1 MPTSPTPL
9 IVNGAAGSGRALRLA
24 TRVADSLRAGGCAV
38 DVMATASAT
47 EASDIARRH
56 ADSGPGAM
64 LVCGGDGTV
73 HHACNAVA
81 FTETAVGVIPAGRAN
96 DLATALG
103 LRRRP
108 EALAALFAPFLTG
121 QRDALR
127 MDLGRVGERLFC
139 TVAAF
144 GVDAAIS
151 QRALERSGG
160 KAGRIGYLSGAVAEL
175 ARRRPNWARLSGDF
189 GTREGDVLLC
199 ATANTPIYGGWYHV
213 APEASPHD
221 GVFHACLIRGMSRAR
236 ALYMLP
242 RVVMGRHLDDSHVE
256 MLVTRE
262 LRIETREPSPL
273 FADGEPMADAPTTLS
288 IEPNALRILADR
300 PRGAV

>member
-1 MPTSPTPL
+1 
-9 IVNGAAGSGRALRLA
+9 LRLA
-24 TRVADSLRAGGCAV
+24 TQVADRLRLAGCPV
-38 DVMATASAT
+38 DVIATTSAA

-56 ADSGPGAM
+56 ADGGPGAI

-81 FTETAVGVIPAGRAN
+81 FTETAVGIIAAGRAN
-96 DLATALG
+96 DLATALH
-103 LRRRP
+103 LPRRP
-108 EALAALFAPFLTG
+108 QPIAELFAPFLTG
-121 QRDALR
+121 QRDAVS

-151 QRALERSGG
+151 QRALDRSGSG
-160 KAGRIGYLSGAVAEL
+160 AGRLGYLSGAIAEL
-175 ARRRPNWARLSGDF
+175 AQRRPNWARLSGDF

-199 ATANTPIYGGWYHV
+199 ATANTPIYGGWYRV

-221 GVFHACLIRGMSRAR
+221 GVFHVCLIHGMPRAR
-236 ALYMLP
+236 ALTMLP
-242 RVVMGRHLDDSHVE
+242 RVVMGRHVNDSHVE

-273 FADGEPMADAPTTLS
+273 FADGEPMDDAPATLR
-288 IEPNALRILADR
+288 IEPEALRILADR
-300 PRGAV
+300 PSSTV